1 MSSLSLF
8 GIPIPLH
15 NGWALLFNVGSSLEF
30 LKMSIC
36 KLFVSGLLCIPIEIP
51 SFLFYLLC
59 ICFENGNGIENF

>member
-15 NGWALLFNVGSSLEF
+15 NGWALLFNVGGSLES
-30 LKMSIC
+30 LEMSLG
-36 KLFVSGLLCIPIEIP
+36 KLFISGLHCIPIETP

-59 ICFENGNGIENF
+59 ICLENGNGIENF

>member
-15 NGWALLFNVGSSLEF
+15 DGWALLFYVCSSLES
-30 LKMSIC
+30 LEMSIG
-36 KLFVSGLLCIPIEIP
+36 KLFVAGSLCIPIETP

-59 ICFENGNGIENF
+59 ICLENGNGIENF